1 MATFRAGHVGAVHHI
16 ILTCAR
22 PQLRGCTL
30 DLRTPGATSPS
41 DRTPPAHPGP
51 WPGALALGRRAHRL
65 ATRPLPAAAAADAG
79 GSSEASSSSTD
90 AAGAAAAEAPAAP
103 KKSSSLAKRAVF
115 GTILGL
121 GGAVVILVGDWLYAA
136 AACLVAFQ
144 CSKEYLGLV
153 NAKGISAG
161 MKPPP
166 PIISSAISLLC
177 VALNA
182 WAFVSGGKTASAMA
196 VATFMVLSLQLV
208 ASDKPRFSQ
217 LTSAVFGL
225 VYCGE

>member
-1 MATFRAGHVGAVHHI
+1 M
-16 ILTCAR
+16 
-22 PQLRGCTL
+22 
-30 DLRTPGATSPS
+30 
-41 DRTPPAHPGP
+41 
-51 WPGALALGRRAHRL
+51 
-65 ATRPLPAAAAADAG
+65 TRPLPAAASADAG
-79 GSSEASSSSTD
+79 GSADASSSGSD
-90 AAGAAAAEAPAAP
+90 ASGAAAADAAVVP
-103 KKSSSLAKRAVF
+103 KKSSSLTKRAVF

-144 CSKEYLGLV
+144 CSKEYVGLV

-166 PIISSAISLLC
+166 PIVSSAITLLC

-196 VATFMVLSLQLV
+196 VATFIILSLQLV

-225 VYCGE
+225 VYCGKSIE

>member
-1 MATFRAGHVGAVHHI
+1 MATFRAGHVGTGHHI
-16 ILTCAR
+16 TLGGVR
-22 PQLRGCTL
+22 PQLRGCTP
-30 DLRTPGATSPS
+30 DPRAAGVTFPC
-41 DRTPPAHPGP
+41 DRTPPAHLGP
-51 WPGALALGRRAHRL
+51 WPAPPALSRRTHRL
-65 ATRPLPAAAAADAG
+65 VTRPLPATAAADAGGAADGGSDDAAAAAADA
-79 GSSEASSSSTD
+79 D
-90 AAGAAAAEAPAAP
+90 APAPP

-144 CSKEYLGLV
+144 CSKEYVGLV
-153 NAKGISAG
+153 NAKGMSAG

-166 PIISSAISLLC
+166 PIVSSVISLLC